1 MSSRSCHLPKLLLP
15 ADLIARSRELFPDG
29 LVGAHATFDVEAS
42 TVARTGG
49 HSVIPLPPMAA
60 GPFIILLSP
69 EMPRMKSSPLVPFR
83 MSSPLGL
90 E

>member
-1 MSSRSCHLPKLLLP
+1 MSSWSCYLPKLLLP

-29 LVGAHATFDVEAS
+29 LVGEHATFDVEA
-42 TVARTGG
+42 G
-49 HSVIPLPPMAA
+49 HGVIPLPPMAA
-60 GPFIILLSP
+60 GPIIILLSP